1 MILKIVNGKRGFRGQ
16 VLSQY
21 FKNRTLYYF
30 IIILLDAEGTPV
42 CSMQDKECVENSRR
56 T

>member
-1 MILKIVNGKRGFRGQ
+1 MIVNGKRGFRSQ

-21 FKNRTLYYF
+21 SINPTFYSF
-30 IIILLDAEGTPV
+30 INIFLGPEGTPV
-42 CSMQDKECVENSRR
+42 CSMQDKECVDNSQS

>member
-1 MILKIVNGKRGFRGQ
+1 MLKIGNGKRGFRGQ

-21 FKNRTLYYF
+21 FTNRTLYYF